1 MNNFLDKPEDFYH
14 EVRRYTASV
23 ITSLVFGWRAP
34 SYDSYWSKVSM
45 PTNLIR
51 GDTKDWSRVLMMY
64 WKRYSL
70 NYLAKSCDMTD
81 VVYI

>member
-45 PTNLIR
+45 PTDLIR
-51 GDTKDWSRVLMMY
+51 DDTKD
-64 WKRYSL
+64 
-70 NYLAKSCDMTD
+70 
-81 VVYI
+81 